1 MVRQTKSGLTQRS
14 RVALMGMVGAELLI
28 GTEVVDRDGNVIGHL
43 HDILLDLRRNR
54 IAYAA
59 VELRRER
66 PDGERIVVI
75 PWNALF
81 QDGDADRFIVNADRE
96 HIESAPLVPAELA
109 VHGLD
114 GELATFAHSYF
125 GTRPYWERVSQF
137 C

>member
-1 MVRQTKSGLTQRS
+1 MRQAKAAGLAQRS
-14 RVALMGMVGAELLI
+14 RVALMGMVGADHLL
-28 GTEVVDRDGNVIGHL
+28 GTEVVDRNGSVVGHL

-59 VELRRER
+59 VELRRAR
-66 PDGERIVVI
+66 PDGERVVVI

-81 QDGDADRFIVNADRE
+81 QDSDADRFTVNAERE
-96 HIESAPLVPAELA
+96 HIESAPLVPAEVA

-125 GTRPYWERVSQF
+125 GTRPYWEHGSQL

>member
-1 MVRQTKSGLTQRS
+1 
-14 RVALMGMVGAELLI
+14 MGMVGAELLL

-96 HIESAPLVPAELA
+96 HIESAPLVPEELA